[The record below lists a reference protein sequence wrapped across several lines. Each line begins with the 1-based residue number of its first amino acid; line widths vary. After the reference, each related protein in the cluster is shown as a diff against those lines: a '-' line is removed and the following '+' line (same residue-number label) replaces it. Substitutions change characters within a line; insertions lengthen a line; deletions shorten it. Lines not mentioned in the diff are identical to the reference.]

1 MEELRQKYVDE
12 IPRKQG
18 SGTISLKQLSPCVNN
33 FLSKFDVKIEDLI
46 SDNISQLNFNELVS
60 WCDIYAIRY
69 NLVGMCLGKDHPRYI
84 EFENIKVVT
93 MEMQQYVSDL
103 TKEFKEDNT
112 SKDDARNITV
122 VFRELYRSFGLNIK
136 NFDAESIFEK
146 ISLIHNSGYLT
157 LKSIMKGLT
166 FIMEKEEMEDVLKD
180 VIQAYEYK
188 QLNVIEKYK
197 LKSVWK
203 KEFIEQLISIHE
215 PRLDKTSAYP
225 EDCLRKLLEKEIVL
239 LELFEDYIEDNFSPP
254 YGMEPLNWFFSICSV
269 AQVEQ
274 MILECSESINCHN
287 EKVKSQ
293 NTGHHAKEYVSSCLS
308 LFKNCISNLACKK
321 EISILSMQKI
331 LDKIEDK
338 REKPDNIRRHFY
350 EKEIQSMLEEVKHD
364 YQYTLIFRI
373 LIEIGLRVGALVKL
387 KTSDLVNLDSTVKR
401 EAKVIEK
408 GCTIR
413 SFPVSENIERDL
425 IKYLEQSKP
434 TIWLFPSIRDNTKHI
449 SVSAIQDKIKVLS
462 EKLGIS
468 GMHMHP
474 HAFRH
479 TLVNKLMSTGNDM
492 TKISRYIGH
501 SSSHTTEKYY
511 WTSTITEVA
520 SSMNIPW
527 LSSISIDKISR
538 PVKKEEVVEDN
549 EYEDERTNVITHI
562 LLTCIAM
569 FTQEQKTELKK
580 KIPNIDVIIDNLH
593 ETTTTTSSHY

>member
-1 MEELRQKYVDE
+1 
-12 IPRKQG
+12 
-18 SGTISLKQLSPCVNN
+18 
-33 FLSKFDVKIEDLI
+33 
-46 SDNISQLNFNELVS
+46 
-60 WCDIYAIRY
+60 
-69 NLVGMCLGKDHPRYI
+69 
-84 EFENIKVVT
+84 
-93 MEMQQYVSDL
+93 
-103 TKEFKEDNT
+103 
-112 SKDDARNITV
+112 
-122 VFRELYRSFGLNIK
+122 
-136 NFDAESIFEK
+136 
-146 ISLIHNSGYLT
+146 
-157 LKSIMKGLT
+157 
-166 FIMEKEEMEDVLKD
+166 
-180 VIQAYEYK
+180 
-188 QLNVIEKYK
+188 
-197 LKSVWK
+197 
-203 KEFIEQLISIHE
+203 
-215 PRLDKTSAYP
+215 
-225 EDCLRKLLEKEIVL
+225 
-239 LELFEDYIEDNFSPP
+239 
-254 YGMEPLNWFFSICSV
+254 MEPLNWFFSICTVS
-269 AQVEQ
+269 QVEQ

-293 NTGHHAKEYVSSCLS
+293 NTGHHAKEYVSSSLS
-308 LFKNCISNLACKK
+308 LFKNCISNLGCKK

-425 IKYLEQSKP
+425 KKYLEQSKP